1 MLFIW
6 FWLFGSHDLMIQFY
20 TIQYCIL
27 HSLVCLLISSLCA
40 FVYQVTFVPLSSSM
54 CPSLPLYLCV
64 FFALQLLVVSYL
76 SVSLFCYHASPPC
89 VSFLFSP
96 LCHVNPCLFLQRTQC
111 QAVCLSLRLSV
122 FPVLFCTLCSAG
134 SVLLPS
140 VQSTACVPH
149 LFPFPSLPPISM

>member
-1 MLFIW
+1 
-6 FWLFGSHDLMIQFY
+6 
-20 TIQYCIL
+20 
-27 HSLVCLLISSLCA
+27 
-40 FVYQVTFVPLSSSM
+40 M

-64 FFALQLLVVSYL
+64 FFALQLLVLSYL
-76 SVSLFCYHASPPC
+76 SLSLFCYHASPPC

-122 FPVLFCTLCSAG
+122 FPVLFCTLCSVG

-140 VQSTACVPH
+140 VSSLLLVFPICFHFP
-149 LFPFPSLPPISM
+149 PFPEFQCKEELLSRSAVICTIQEKTMTEFLLLINKKNNNI